1 MGFDYQYEDMEA
13 MDTKT
18 LSEIVENIWSLGFEE
33 TATALQ
39 ILKHRIPLKALEYG
53 IDILLNDKG
62 DDYLQAIAWDYFFW
76 DNKEKILEAVSKR
89 KAKIGKA
96 LLNDIV
102 DDLIRANS
110 LVEVSNEMINRISET
125 YDSFSE
131 EEKSFMKSF
140 MRCDINGFLNIY
152 KKKAIVQRIDLR

>member
-1 MGFDYQYEDMEA
+1 MDDFDYQYEEMKN
-13 MDTKT
+13 MDIKT
-18 LSEIVENIWSLGFEE
+18 LSEIIENIWGFEE

-53 IDILLNDKG
+53 IDILVNDKG
-62 DDYLQAIAWDYFFW
+62 DDYLQATVWDYFFW

-89 KAKIGKA
+89 RAKIGKA
-96 LLNDIV
+96 LLNDVV

-131 EEKSFMKSF
+131 EEKSFM
-140 MRCDINGFLNIY
+140 RCDINEFLNIY
-152 KKKAIVQRIDLR
+152 KKERDSSKN

>member
-1 MGFDYQYEDMEA
+1 MDKYKYEYECMKT
-13 MDTKT
+13 MDTKA
-18 LSEIVENIWSLGFEE
+18 LIEIVENIWGFEE
-33 TATALQ
+33 TTKALA
-39 ILKHRIPLKALEYG
+39 ILIDRMPMKALEYG
-53 IDILLNDKG
+53 IDILVNDKG
-62 DDYLQAIAWDYFFW
+62 DDYLQATVWDYFFW

-96 LLNDIV
+96 FLNDIV

-131 EEKSFMKSF
+131 EEKSFM
-140 MRCDINGFLNIY
+140 RCDINEFFNIY
-152 KKKAIVQRIDLR
+152 KNKRNSSKN